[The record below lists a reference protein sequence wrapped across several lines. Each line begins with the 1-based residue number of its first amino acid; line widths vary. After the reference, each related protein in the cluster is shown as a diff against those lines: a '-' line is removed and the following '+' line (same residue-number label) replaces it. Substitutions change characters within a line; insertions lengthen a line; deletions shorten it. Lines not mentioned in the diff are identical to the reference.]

1 MITVRHNVFETNSS
15 STHSI
20 TICTQ
25 KQFDDWK
32 AGKCFFNVE
41 NDTFVYP
48 SEDSVNRYRQE
59 AIDQYKCQR
68 DSDPYSVKWDMLST
82 ESQEKYIAA
91 HVKYKL
97 EQERSSYCSM
107 SYDNYRHYH
116 KEGCE
121 YTERFY
127 TTEHGDK
134 IVAFGKGGYDG

>member
-20 TICTQ
+20 TICTR

-41 NDTFVYP
+41 TDTFIYP
-48 SEDSVNRYRQE
+48 NEDSVKRYRQE
-59 AIDQYKCQR
+59 AIDQYKSQR
-68 DSDPYSVKWDMLST
+68 DSDPYSVKWDMLSP
-82 ESQEKYIAA
+82 ESQEKYISA

-121 YTERFY
+121 YTEIFY
-127 TTEHGDK
+127 TTEHGDQ

>member
-20 TICTQ
+20 TICTK

-32 AGKCFFNVE
+32 AGKCFFNI
-41 NDTFVYP
+41 NSSTFVYP
-48 SEDSVNRYRQE
+48 DANSVERYRQE
-59 AIDQYKCQR
+59 AIDQYKSQR
-68 DSDPYSVKWDMLST
+68 DSDPYSVKWDLLSP
-82 ESQEKYIAA
+82 ESQEKYISS

-107 SYDNYRHYH
+107 SYDNYRYYH

-121 YTERFY
+121 YTEKFF
-127 TTEHGDK
+127 TTEHGDQ